1 MGRSRYKIYEPTHP
15 HFLTSTVSH
24 WLPIF
29 TNTQSVQIVIDSL
42 EYLKKSDNLTIFAY
56 VILENHLHLVASS
69 DDINKT
75 MQKFKSYSA
84 YELLQLLQKNNAT
97 TLLRQ
102 FAFHKKAY
110 KEESTYQIWEE
121 GFHPKLIQSEKMM
134 FEKINYIHN
143 NPIKRGYV
151 DEAQHWRYSSA
162 RDYEGI
168 EGLLKVERLW

>member
-1 MGRSRYKIYEPTHP
+1 MGRSRYKIVEPTHP

-24 WLPIF
+24 WLPTF

-84 YELLQLLQKNNAT
+84 YELLKLLQKNNAT

-102 FAFHKKAY
+102 FAFCSLRSSSFVMPHWSLLPQVSY
-110 KEESTYQIWEE
+110 
-121 GFHPKLIQSEKMM
+121 
-134 FEKINYIHN
+134 NY
-143 NPIKRGYV
+143 PY
-151 DEAQHWRYSSA
+151 
-162 RDYEGI
+162 
-168 EGLLKVERLW
+168 LLKVTILLINTVYY